1 MASWFSGKIYQIFE
15 FRAPMNVEEI
25 REYCIAFPDSTENLQ
40 WGDDLCFKI
49 RGKIFVTV
57 ALTAIPQKVCFKCAP
72 DTFAELIEREDIR
85 PAPYVG
91 RYKWVILDRLD
102 ALSSAEL
109 KELIRQSYEMVAAKA
124 AKAPLLA
131 KSARNGAP
139 RTKPRVEKSSRKKKS
154 KKRATRRRP

>member
-1 MASWFSGKIYQIFE
+1 M
-15 FRAPMNVEEI
+15 MNVDEI
-25 REYCIAFPDSTENLQ
+25 RKYCMSFPAATENLQ
-40 WGDDLCFKI
+40 WGDELCFKI
-49 RGKIFVTV
+49 AGKIF
-57 ALTAIPQKVCFKCAP
+57 LMLGLDNPRLCFKCTP
-72 DTFAELIEREDIR
+72 ETFAELIEREDIR

-102 ALSSAEL
+102 AVSSAEL
-109 KELIRQSYEMVAAKA
+109 KELIRQSFEMVATKA
-124 AKAPLLA
+124 AKAPLLP